1 MNHDLLY
8 KISLFLN
15 DYDDFINFYDSLED
29 SFGKNKIIDG
39 YFEIRNVTIINSSSS
54 LSFKKLHSR
63 PRTKINKYGKNSYVL
78 SIPKT
83 EKLANIYELLNNR
96 KTFKYVDMSL
106 NF

>member
-15 DYDDFINFYDSLED
+15 DYADFVNFYDSLEN
-29 SFGKNKIIDG
+29 SFDKNKIIDG
-39 YFEIRNVTIINSSSS
+39 YFEIRNVTIIDNSSS

-63 PRTKINKYGKNSYVL
+63 PWTKINKYGKNSYVL